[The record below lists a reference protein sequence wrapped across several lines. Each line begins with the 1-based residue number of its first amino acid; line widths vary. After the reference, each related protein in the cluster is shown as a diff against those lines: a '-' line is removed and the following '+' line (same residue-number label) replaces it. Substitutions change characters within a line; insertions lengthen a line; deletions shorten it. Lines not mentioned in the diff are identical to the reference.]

1 MKKWEIKDVET
12 MTPEQQQEYL
22 EKLKE
27 HYQNKKGKAKKV
39 WEVLFAAGALAIFGG
54 AMLIGVGGEAFNTPG
69 AATIISAAIAEM
81 GIAFGS
87 MANVSDIEMEAQRQI
102 EETERKISKTR

>member
-1 MKKWEIKDVET
+1 MGNKRCWNNDSWA
-12 MTPEQQQEYL
+12 QQEYL

-87 MANVSDIEMEAQRQI
+87 MVNVSDIEMEAQRQI

>member
-54 AMLIGVGGEAFNTPG
+54 AMLIGIGGEAFNTPG

-81 GIAFGS
+81 GIATGS
-87 MANVSDIEMEAQRQI
+87 MWNVSDIEMEA
-102 EETERKISKTR
+102 EH